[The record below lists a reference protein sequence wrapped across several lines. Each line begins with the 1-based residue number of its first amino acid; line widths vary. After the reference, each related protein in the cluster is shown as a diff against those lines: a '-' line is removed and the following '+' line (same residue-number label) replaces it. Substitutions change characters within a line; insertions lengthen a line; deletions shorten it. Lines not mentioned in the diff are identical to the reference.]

1 MEAQDLERA
10 VRMMGEVLEPLS
22 AHDWSVAAGT
32 LDWTCRETL
41 AHIGHDLLAYAAQVA
56 GRVQDAYLPLDL
68 VIRDDAPV
76 SDVLLAVEA
85 CGGLL
90 VAALRA
96 AGPDT
101 RAWHF
106 GSCDVSGFAALGV
119 AEVVLHTY
127 DITRGLKVNWWPP
140 AKFST
145 RILARLAPDATTQQR
160 QKTGKREHASHVLLR
175 HTGRLGDVGPWQWRI
190 MPDKQRVATENAGAD
205 GARRTHSVADPN
217 VRERLAVIH
226 KPTEDSPVQRDP
238 VATRAMSADDDD
250 LGRRRVD
257 WLYQYTSLKN
267 VIAAV
272 RDVPYTCPCCGHAT
286 LSERGSYEICDE
298 CSWEDDGQDNH
309 DSAVVRGGP
318 NGSLSL
324 DEARVQYIRKGRGR
338 TPQPHLPPS
347 EPT

>member
-32 LDWTCRETL
+32 LTWTCRETL
-41 AHIGHDLLAYAAQVA
+41 VHIGHDLLAYAAQVA
-56 GRVQDAYLPLDL
+56 GRVKDAYLPLDL

-76 SDVLLAVEA
+76 SDVLAAVEA

-90 VAALRA
+90 VAALRV

-127 DITRGLKVNWWPP
+127 DITQGLKVNWWPP
-140 AKFST
+140 GKFST
-145 RILARLAPDATTQQR
+145 RILARLAPDAVTRQR
-160 QKTGKREHASHVLLR
+160 QKTGKRAHSTQVLLR
-175 HTGRLGDVGPWQWRI
+175 HAGRLGDVGPWRWRI
-190 MPDKQRVATENAGAD
+190 VPEEQQVVREDAGGD
-205 GARRTHSVADPN
+205 GARRIHSAADPN
-217 VRERLAVIH
+217 VQDRPAVIH
-226 KPTEDSPVQRDP
+226 KPTEDSS
-238 VATRAMSADDDD
+238 VATRSISADADEL
-250 LGRRRVD
+250 LGRRRVE
-257 WLYQYTSLKN
+257 WLHRYASLKN
-267 VIAAV
+267 VVAAV
-272 RDVPYTCPCCGHAT
+272 GDGPYTCPCCGHAT
-286 LSERGSYEICDE
+286 LSERGRYEICDE
-298 CSWEDDGQDNH
+298 CWWEDDGQDNH
-309 DSAVVRGGP
+309 DSAVGRGGP

-347 EPT
+347 EST

>member
-1 MEAQDLERA
+1 
-10 VRMMGEVLEPLS
+10 MGEVLEPLV
-22 AHDWSVAAGT
+22 ALDWSVTAGT

-41 AHIGHDLLAYAAQVA
+41 VHVGHDLLAYAAQVA
-56 GRVQDAYLPLDL
+56 GRAQDAYLPLDL
-68 VIRDDAPV
+68 VIRDDASV
-76 SDVLLAVEA
+76 SEVLAVVEA

-106 GSCDVSGFAALGV
+106 GPCDVSGFAALGV

-127 DITRGLKVNWWPP
+127 DITQGLNVNWRIP

-145 RILARLAPDATTQQR
+145 RVLARLAPDAAIQQR
-160 QKTGKREHASHVLLR
+160 QETGKRQHSTQVLLR
-175 HTGRLGDVGPWQWRI
+175 HTGRLGNVGLWRWRI
-190 MPDKQRVATENAGAD
+190 TPDERYMATEDARAGGVHHNHLEADPNAQDGPAVAHQPTENAPVQD
-205 GARRTHSVADPN
+205 DPARRRT
-217 VRERLAVIH
+217 
-226 KPTEDSPVQRDP
+226 
-238 VATRAMSADDDD
+238 
-250 LGRRRVD
+250 D
-257 WLYQYTSLKN
+257 WLHQYTSLRN

-272 RDVPYTCPCCGHAT
+272 RDAPYTCPCCGHAT

-298 CSWEDDGQDNH
+298 CGWEDDGQDNH

-324 DEARVQYIRKGRGR
+324 DQARVEYVRKGRGR
-338 TPQPHLPPS
+338 TLQPHSPPH
-347 EPT
+347 EPR